1 MYFWFPNHYQSF
13 SPKKNSILYGYTN
26 DLCIVVGEHL
36 GLCAWCYLS
45 GRIVGFSCVH
55 SFICIW
61 RHLKFVNMKNIQ
73 DCNHH
78 VFKFINIVIMRMGY
92 DCRKVLVIWVSDCLQ
107 NCITT
112 VRIFS
117 IFHNFSVLGSI
128 WTLMLFETECRLC

>member
-1 MYFWFPNHYQSF
+1 VYSGWW
-13 SPKKNSILYGYTN
+13 T
-26 DLCIVVGEHL
+26 CEHL

-45 GRIVGFSCVH
+45 GRIVGFSCVQ

-61 RHLKFVNMKNIQ
+61 RHLKFINMKKNIQ

-78 VFKFINIVIMRMGY
+78 VFKFINIVIVRMGY
-92 DCRKVLVIWVSDCLQ
+92 DCRKVLVKWVSDYLH

-128 WTLMLFETECRLC
+128 WTLMLFEIECRLCVNMTSVVEDSVYSRRV